1 MADVSQWPWLL
12 GRVIG
17 GYARQHPLRVAVQV
31 LAIAI
36 GVALGYAVHLINA
49 SALAEFSSAVRQVTG
64 QADASVTGPREGFDE
79 QVFARVAA
87 DPGVQIASA
96 FLEVDAPL
104 VEPARLRGRSL
115 PIVGVDILRGGAL
128 APQWIGEPAKDGAA
142 TDERGRFALLNDGLF
157 LSPAALEALQLAP
170 GDALAVQVGSRVQ
183 PLRIAGRLPG
193 AREGQLVGA
202 MDLGFAQ
209 WRLDRLGLIARID
222 LQLAPGATLE
232 QVRERV
238 GLPPGVALQA
248 ADAAAQRASNLSRA
262 YRVNLNVL
270 ALVALFTGAF
280 LVYSLQAQSVLAR
293 RTQLAFLR
301 VIGTTR
307 REVERLLLAEAA
319 VLGVIGALLGVLLGL
334 AIASFA
340 LRVLGG
346 DLGGGYFSGVA
357 PSLVISP
364 WALLLFFSLGVAAAI
379 VGGGLPAQEAARAR
393 PALALK
399 AGSGLDQESEA
410 ARAWP
415 GVAMLMVGLLL
426 LQAPP
431 IEGIPLGAYLAIAL
445 ILVAA
450 ILLKPLFA
458 PLLFQPLAARV
469 QRAAAPRVPAWLAA
483 TRLAATPRF
492 ASIGAA
498 GIVASFALMV
508 AMATMVAS
516 FRTSVD
522 DWLGRVLPADV
533 YVRAAPVGSSSLTAS
548 TAMFSAE
555 DQRALTAHPQVARAE
570 FARNLK
576 VSLDPAR
583 AAVSVIARP
592 VDRLAPERVLPLTG
606 GALPWAGGEVPPAW
620 VSEAMVEIY
629 GARLGSTLTVPLTR
643 ADGTSVA
650 QPFIVSGVW
659 RDYARQTGAVM
670 IDSADYER
678 ITGQPARTE
687 VALWLQPGASATAVM
702 QELQGALEV
711 KTAEF
716 AETGQIRAISLR
728 IFDRSFA
735 VTYVL
740 EVVAIIIGLV
750 GIGATFSAQA
760 MVRTKEFGVLRHVGV
775 TRGQVLALLAIEG
788 LLITLLAIVLG
799 LAAGLGVAW
808 ILVHVVNPQSFFWT
822 MDFRLPWGLIAAL
835 IGALLVAATL
845 TALVAGRRAVS
856 GEAILAVR
864 EDW

>member
-1 MADVSQWPWLL
+1 MPTTSQWPWLL
-12 GRVIG
+12 GHVIG

-64 QADASVTGPREGFDE
+64 QADGSVTGPREGFDE

-142 TDERGRFALLNDGLF
+142 ATERSRFALLDDGLF

-170 GDALAVQVGSRVQ
+170 GDTLAVQVGGRVQ
-183 PLRIAGRLPG
+183 PLRVAGRLPA
-193 AREGQLVGA
+193 AREGQVVGA

-209 WRLDRLGLIARID
+209 WRLDRLGLISRID
-222 LQLAPGATLE
+222 VQLAPGATLE
-232 QVRERV
+232 QVRDRA
-238 GLPPGVALQA
+238 GLPPGVGLQA

-307 REVERLLLAEAA
+307 REVERLLLIEAA
-319 VLGVIGALLGVLLGL
+319 VLGAIGSLLGVLLGL

-357 PSLVISP
+357 PSLVVTP
-364 WALLLFFSLGVAAAI
+364 WALLLFFSLGVGAALI
-379 VGGGLPAQEAARAR
+379 GGGMPAQEAARAR

-415 GVAMLMVGLLL
+415 GVAMLVVGLIL
-426 LQAPP
+426 LQAQP
-431 IEGIPLGAYLAIAL
+431 IEGIPLGAYLAIGL

-458 PLLFQPLAARV
+458 PLLFRPLAARV
-469 QRAAAPRVPAWLAA
+469 QRAVAPHVPAWLAA

-533 YVRAAPVGSSSLTAS
+533 YVRAAPVGSGSMAGS
-548 TAMFSAE
+548 TAIFSAE
-555 DQRALTAHPQVARAE
+555 DQRALMAHPQVERAE

-583 AAVSVIARP
+583 APVSVIARP

-606 GALPWAGGEVPPAW
+606 SALPWTGGAAPPVW

-650 QPFIVSGVW
+650 QAFIVSGVW

-687 VALWLQPGASATAVM
+687 VALWLKPGTAATAVM
-702 QELQGALEV
+702 QELQQALQV

-716 AETGQIRAISLR
+716 AETGEIRAISLR

-760 MVRTKEFGVLRHVGV
+760 IVRTKEFGVLRHVGV

-822 MDFRLPWGLIAAL
+822 MDFRLPWALIAAL
-835 IGALLVAATL
+835 IAALLVAATL